1 LAKTVRCVLSTTR
14 NAGRRTVARPS
25 TPKARADGGYY
36 DHRVGGKRQALQ
48 LEERNAMTSDG
59 SIEALKGMMEARVYE
74 WRQSEKKRP
83 SQPGPVVTISRE
95 AGCRGESISERM
107 AAELGLHLYT
117 WEIVEQIAKD
127 EHVSVQVVST
137 LDEKARSELEDWL
150 DGFQG
155 DRNLS
160 EYAYLRDLK
169 RITFAIAAHG
179 SAIIV
184 GRGASLLL
192 PPEKRIAL
200 LFVAPLEVRIRN
212 VMEDGGLSEKHAR
225 EHIAK
230 LEAEHHQFAKKY
242 FQTDLLDSAH
252 YHLVINT
259 ALIKPDIIAGITK
272 EIIHHKS

>member
-1 LAKTVRCVLSTTR
+1 
-14 NAGRRTVARPS
+14 
-25 TPKARADGGYY
+25 
-36 DHRVGGKRQALQ
+36 
-48 LEERNAMTSDG
+48 
-59 SIEALKGMMEARVYE
+59 MMEARVYE
-74 WRQSEKKRP
+74 WRQSEEKLP

-95 AGCRGESISERM
+95 AGCRGESLSQRV

-127 EHVSVQVVST
+127 EHVSVQVVAT

-150 DGFQG
+150 AGFQG
-155 DRNLS
+155 THNLS

-179 SAIIV
+179 GALIL
-184 GRGASLLL
+184 GRGASFLL

-212 VMEDGGLSEKHAR
+212 VMEDRGLSEKPAR
-225 EHIAK
+225 EHIFK
-230 LEAEHHQFAKKY
+230 VEVEHRQFAKKY
-242 FQTDLLDSAH
+242 FQTDILDSAH

-259 ALIKPDIIAGITK
+259 ALVKPDTIAAVMK
-272 EIIHHKS
+272 EVIRHKS